1 MQSVRE
7 TIVKM
12 KGYFVVYENE
22 DEQFDIKCD
31 LRPDIDDEVPEAQSI
46 LYSEVENT
54 CNVLK
59 ALDKTSDDI
68 KRKYFKKLLNLTQ
81 VGLVPENGA
90 QPKMAMVALEKL
102 KAEMLHIEG
111 KRIKNQY
118 MKRLGITAII
128 LSAIVGGTM
137 CILFHLLKNNVFS
150 MMGYTWFGAMTG
162 AWISYGA
169 RKFQL
174 EFEDMSLIEKDM
186 VEPTIRLIYIGVCS
200 LIFELFL
207 SCGVATIT
215 VGNITTDGIKN
226 YEEIQILIGVL
237 CGLVE
242 SKMGIDIYKKAN
254 SVVDIGEEKE

>member
-1 MQSVRE
+1 
-7 TIVKM
+7 M

-31 LRPDIDDEVPEAQSI
+31 LRPDVEDNVPEEQSL
-46 LYSEVENT
+46 LYSEVEST

-59 ALDKTSDDI
+59 ALDKTSDET
-68 KRKYFKKLLNLTQ
+68 KRKYFKKLLNLAQ
-81 VGLVPENGA
+81 VGLVPEHGA
-90 QPKMAMVALEKL
+90 QPEMAMIALEKL

-118 MKRLGITAII
+118 MKRLGITAMI
-128 LSAIVGGTM
+128 LS
-137 CILFHLLKNNVFS
+137 ILFGCAMGIVFCFLRNNVFC
-150 MMGYTWFGAMTG
+150 MMGYTWLGAMVG
-162 AWISYGA
+162 AWVSYGA

-186 VEPTIRLIYIGVCS
+186 LEPIIRLIYIGICS

-207 SCGVATIT
+207 SCGFVTIT
-215 VGNITTDGIKN
+215 VGNITTESIIN
-226 YEEIQILIGVL
+226 HEEIQILMGII

-254 SVVDIGEEKE
+254 SVIEFGEEKER

>member
-1 MQSVRE
+1 MQVMWE
-7 TIVKM
+7 TIIKM
-12 KGYFVVYENE
+12 KGYFIVYENE
-22 DEQFDIKCD
+22 EEKFDIKCD
-31 LRPDIDDEVPEAQSI
+31 LRPDVEDEVPESQSL
-46 LYSEVENT
+46 LYSEIENT

-59 ALDKTSDDI
+59 ALDKTSDEI
-68 KRKYFKKLLNLTQ
+68 KRKYFKKLLSLAQ
-81 VGLVPENGA
+81 VGLVPENSA

-102 KAEMLHIEG
+102 KTEMLHIEG

-128 LSAIVGGTM
+128 LSAIVGCAM
-137 CILFHLLKNNVFS
+137 CVLFYITKSNIFR
-150 MMGYTWFGAMTG
+150 MMGYTWLGAMVG
-162 AWISYGA
+162 AWVSYGA

-186 VEPTIRLIYIGVCS
+186 LEPIIRLIYIGICS

-215 VGNITTDGIKN
+215 IGNITTESIKN
-226 YEEIQILIGVL
+226 YEEIQILVGII

-242 SKMGIDIYKKAN
+242 SKMGIDIYKRAN
-254 SVVDIGEEKE
+254 SVLKAEQEKE

>member
-1 MQSVRE
+1 MGD
-7 TIVKM
+7 IVKM

-111 KRIKNQY
+111 KRIKKSIYEKVRHYSYNFINDSWWY
-118 MKRLGITAII
+118 NVYII
-128 LSAIVGGTM
+128 PFV
-137 CILFHLLKNNVFS
+137 
-150 MMGYTWFGAMTG
+150 
-162 AWISYGA
+162 
-169 RKFQL
+169 
-174 EFEDMSLIEKDM
+174 
-186 VEPTIRLIYIGVCS
+186 
-200 LIFELFL
+200 
-207 SCGVATIT
+207 
-215 VGNITTDGIKN
+215 
-226 YEEIQILIGVL
+226 
-237 CGLVE
+237 
-242 SKMGIDIYKKAN
+242 
-254 SVVDIGEEKE
+254 KE